1 MVDFAADIL
10 VTVTLGHTA
19 DQAVVRQTGPLV
31 GRCFCVVVKGYT
43 FDIGETW
50 AEKLPA

>member
-1 MVDFAADIL
+1 MVDLAANIL
-10 VTVTLGHTA
+10 VTVTFRHTA
-19 DQAVVRQTGPLV
+19 DQAVVRQACPLV